1 MNPEALLH
9 ALCSQANLTEA
20 VQHLNEFELSRLIRW
35 LRAGHR
41 GGIQGL
47 VLGLCELE
55 AADRFVNI
63 HPTD

>member
-9 ALCSQANLTEA
+9 ALCSQPKLTEA
-20 VQHLNEFELSRLIRW
+20 VQYLNEFELTRLIRW

-41 GGIQGL
+41 GGIHGL

-55 AADRFVNI
+55 AADRFVGM
-63 HPTD
+63 HATH

>member
-9 ALCSQANLTEA
+9 ALCSQPKLTEA
-20 VQHLNEFELSRLIRW
+20 VQHLNEFELTRLILW

-55 AADRFVNI
+55 AADRFVKA
-63 HPTD
+63 HPVD